1 MQKLLHF
8 YYKNNELYCEGTPVR
23 KIAEEFG
30 TPIYI
35 YSKAQII
42 ENFKSL
48 QNSLPNAKILYAL
61 KANSNPA
68 ILKILNQLGAGA
80 DTVSA
85 GEIYIALNSGFKPE
99 KISFAG
105 VGKYDDEIKFAI
117 KNEIF
122 SINIESPQ
130 ELLVVNEIAK
140 NLNKTAKILIRIN
153 PDIDAKTHPYISTGI
168 KTSKFGI
175 DPTEAIDVFK
185 KSLNLSH
192 IELLGIHTHIGSQI
206 VDVEPFVET
215 AKFILQYIEKLEKNG
230 IKISHID
237 FGGGL
242 GLKYKNVIV
251 NENLPFEENDDKE
264 LKPEV
269 FANEVLPILEKTGC
283 ELTFEPGRFIIANAG
298 IIVGKVIYT
307 KKTGAKNFIIT
318 DISMTELIRPAL
330 YNAYHQIVPVEIKA
344 QKTEIADIVG
354 PVCETSDFIARDR
367 KIPTVS
373 RGDYIAVM
381 TAGAYGFVS
390 SSNYNARLRPAEVLI
405 DGENY
410 YLIRRRE
417 TFEDLLSKTIMTK
430 T

>member
-192 IELLGIHTHIGSQI
+192 IELLGIR
-206 VDVEPFVET
+206 V
-215 AKFILQYIEKLEKNG
+215 LENQ
-230 IKISHID
+230 H
-237 FGGGL
+237 
-242 GLKYKNVIV
+242 
-251 NENLPFEENDDKE
+251 
-264 LKPEV
+264 
-269 FANEVLPILEKTGC
+269 
-283 ELTFEPGRFIIANAG
+283 
-298 IIVGKVIYT
+298 
-307 KKTGAKNFIIT
+307 
-318 DISMTELIRPAL
+318 
-330 YNAYHQIVPVEIKA
+330 
-344 QKTEIADIVG
+344 
-354 PVCETSDFIARDR
+354 
-367 KIPTVS
+367 
-373 RGDYIAVM
+373 
-381 TAGAYGFVS
+381 
-390 SSNYNARLRPAEVLI
+390 
-405 DGENY
+405 
-410 YLIRRRE
+410 
-417 TFEDLLSKTIMTK
+417 
-430 T
+430 

>member
-1 MQKLLHF
+1 MLHF
-8 YYKNNELYCEGTPVR
+8 YYENNELYCEGTPVR

-30 TPIYI
+30 TPVYI

-42 ENFKSL
+42 ENFKTL
-48 QNSLPNAKILYAL
+48 QNSLRNAKILYAL
-61 KANSNPA
+61 KANSNPS
-68 ILKILNQLGAGA
+68 ILKILSQLGAGA

-85 GEIYIALNSGFKPE
+85 GEIYIAINSGFEPE

-117 KNEIF
+117 ENQIF
-122 SINIESPQ
+122 SINIESSQ
-130 ELLVVNEIAK
+130 ELFLVNEIAK
-140 NLNKTAKILIRIN
+140 NLNKTARVLIRIN

-175 DPTEAIDVFK
+175 DPTEAIELFK
-185 KSLNLSH
+185 KSLSLSN

-215 AKFILQYIEKLEKNG
+215 ARFILQYIEKLEKNG
-230 IKISHID
+230 VKISHID

-242 GLKYKNVIV
+242 GVKYKNVIV
-251 NENLPFEENDDKE
+251 NENLPFEENDDRE
-264 LKPEV
+264 LKPEI
-269 FANEVLPILEKTGC
+269 FAEEVLPILEKTGC
-283 ELTFEPGRFIIANAG
+283 ELIFEPGRFIIANAG

-307 KKTGAKNFIIT
+307 KKNGAKNFIIT
-318 DISMTELIRPAL
+318 NISMTELIRPAL
-330 YNAYHQIVPVEIKA
+330 YNAYHQIVPLEIKT
-344 QKTEIADIVG
+344 QKIETADIVG
-354 PVCETSDFIARDR
+354 PVCETSDFIAKDR
-367 KIPTVS
+367 KIPAVS

-381 TAGAYGFVS
+381 TAGAYGFAL
-390 SSNYNARLRPAEVLI
+390 SSNYNARLRPPEVLI

-410 YLIRRRE
+410 YLIRERE
-417 TFEDLLSKTIMTK
+417 TFEDLVSKTIMIK